1 MMINGRGCGRD
12 AGKGGEVAEL
22 LQLKH
27 GRKNIMWMNLPAV
40 KVAVVGMGYNLVA
53 ADTGINY

>member
-1 MMINGRGCGRD
+1 MIHGRGRGRD

-27 GRKNIMWMNLPAV
+27 GRKNIMWMKLPAV
-40 KVAVVGMGYNLVA
+40 KVAVVGMGYDLVA
-53 ADTGINY
+53 ADTGLDY